1 MKLSV
6 AIPGH
11 IRAFRIGTVPDWARE
26 IERLGF
32 DGMSVTDRRAWP
44 TPEPMTSLAAAAAVT
59 TRIQLFSSVVLAP
72 PRGSASTF
80 ASEAATVDHL
90 AGGGRLRLGLAV
102 LTGDVGQS

>member
-44 TPEPMTSLAAAAAVT
+44 TPEPMTSLAAGHHPNT
-59 TRIQLFSSVVLAP
+59 TVQQRRTRTPA
-72 PRGSASTF
+72 R
-80 ASEAATVDHL
+80 
-90 AGGGRLRLGLAV
+90 
-102 LTGDVGQS
+102 